1 MLNNFKDWVE
11 EYDDIVEMSREEENV
26 LAETN
31 NLLKER
37 WELYRDNYID
47 IINELAS
54 FYEDAQQ
61 DIIDAQ
67 KDAYDEMKE
76 LDDNYLEELKK
87 NIEARRNAR
96 DRENSIQDITD
107 KQKRLNM
114 LMRDTSGRNAS
125 EIADLQKEI
134 QDAQQNLIDEDTDS
148 LIEALEA
155 ANEEQQ
161 DRWDEQIDLME
172 KQLEADKKNGEFIRM
187 AEEEFAKGPQHVRDL
202 FEEFYSASGQY
213 SGAEILKKMDELIA
227 NLGTA
232 FKYFNGENPMKGA
245 LGTSDTSTP
254 GISGAPASTFPPAL
268 SDRVLP
274 ARSAWLWWQWWN

>member
-1 MLNNFKDWVE
+1 MLFRSNNFKDWVE
-11 EYDDIVEMSREEENV
+11 EYDDIVELSREEENV

-54 FYEDAQQ
+54 FYEDAQR

-134 QDAQQNLIDEDTDS
+134 QDAQQDLIDEDTDR

-187 AEEEFAKGPQHVRDL
+187 AEEEFEIGR
-202 FEEFYSASGQY
+202 ASCR
-213 SGAEILKKMDELIA
+213 E
-227 NLGTA
+227 
-232 FKYFNGENPMKGA
+232 
-245 LGTSDTSTP
+245 
-254 GISGAPASTFPPAL
+254 
-268 SDRVLP
+268 RV
-274 ARSAWLWWQWWN
+274 